1 MACGKILLGK
11 ECSEITA
18 IVMEAGL
25 VHKTLTVLQ
34 AEGEIVFLSGI
45 GIREAYPIV
54 IIEVLTY
61 PIGDRIGK
69 GIVGILVI
77 KGR

>member
-1 MACGKILLGK
+1 MVGCKILFGK
-11 ECSEITA
+11 EGTEITT
-18 IVMEAGL
+18 IVVETRL
-25 VHKTLTVLQ
+25 VHKALAVLQ

-61 PIGDRIGK
+61 PIGNRIGK
-69 GIVGILVI
+69 GIVSILVI
-77 KGR
+77 KGS